1 MFALLFTVFVTLPSH
16 AGFNISS
23 AMSDL
28 RKTMDSF
35 SIIPEALDSTTVTL
49 S

>member
-1 MFALLFTVFVTLPSH
+1 MFALLFTVFVTSTSH
-16 AGFNISS
+16 AGFNISP

-35 SIIPEALDSTTVTL
+35 SNVPEASDLTTVTL